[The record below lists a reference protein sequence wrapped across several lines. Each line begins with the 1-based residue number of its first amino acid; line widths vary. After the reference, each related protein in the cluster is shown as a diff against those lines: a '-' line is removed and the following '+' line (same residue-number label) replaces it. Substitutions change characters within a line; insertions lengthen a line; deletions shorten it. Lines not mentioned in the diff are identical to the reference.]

1 MTHPLPDHERGS
13 SPAGAAALRL
23 ATLAFASPLPQGS
36 WAQRRQS
43 NLQKDFYTGRAI
55 TPERADEPKNARDS
69 GGDQSRPKGLLPNG
83 FPPVAQHDWLL
94 QALLLSPWPRR

>member
-43 NLQKDFYTGRAI
+43 NLQKDFYTGHVA
-55 TPERADEPKNARDS
+55 TALTLGFGE
-69 GGDQSRPKGLLPNG
+69 LLTFDRQQGSLAEAEGMDVPL
-83 FPPVAQHDWLL
+83 ASL
-94 QALLLSPWPRR
+94 